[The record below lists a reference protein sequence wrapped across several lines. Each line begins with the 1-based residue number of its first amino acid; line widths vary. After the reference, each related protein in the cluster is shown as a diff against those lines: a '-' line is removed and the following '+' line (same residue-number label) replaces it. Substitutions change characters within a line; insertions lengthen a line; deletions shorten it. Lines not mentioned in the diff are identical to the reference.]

1 MAISINGS
9 WTSCQKK
16 ITKPQTSNFKPQT
29 SNSRM
34 STAVI
39 QTTNLNFS
47 FSNGFKTLRDV
58 NLFVPKGSVYGFLGP
73 NGAGKTTTLRL
84 LLGLL
89 KNQQGKLEIFGKEFG
104 SHRIEILKRLGS
116 LIEQPSLYLHLTAKE
131 NLDIY
136 RLIYKAD
143 KTRINEVLKIVGLD
157 NTGKKKA
164 KQFSLGMKQRLSIAI
179 ALLHQPELLILDEP
193 TNGLDPNGIIE
204 TRELIKKL
212 NKEHNTTVIVS
223 SHILNEVERMASHV
237 GIIHKGKML
246 FQGPL
251 PELQQMKTRP
261 TALEINTNDNGRA
274 MQLLQ
279 SQCSAQQHTDKIV
292 LSFQS
297 NEESATIN
305 KLLVQNGINV
315 YALHPQQS
323 DLEQLFL
330 DITSNN

>member
-1 MAISINGS
+1 
-9 WTSCQKK
+9 
-16 ITKPQTSNFKPQT
+16 
-29 SNSRM
+29 M

-39 QTTNLNFS
+39 QTTHLNFS
-47 FSNGFKTLRDV
+47 FSNGVKTLQDV
-58 NLFVPKGSVYGFLGP
+58 NLLVPKGSVYGFLGP

-89 KNQQGKLEIFGKEFG
+89 KNQQGRLEIFGKEFA

-136 RLIYKAD
+136 RLIYKVD
-143 KTRINEVLKIVGLD
+143 KSRINEVLKIVGLEY
-157 NTGKKKA
+157 TGKKKA

-212 NKEHNTTVIVS
+212 NREHNTTVIVS

-237 GIIHKGKML
+237 GIIHKGTML
-246 FQGPL
+246 FQGTL
-251 PELQQMKTRP
+251 TELQQMKSRQTS
-261 TALEINTNDNGRA
+261 LEIETNDNVA
-274 MQLLQ
+274 AAQLLQ
-279 SQCSAQQHTDKIV
+279 SFSLKSVNGKLV
-292 LSFQS
+292 LPFENKSQT
-297 NEESATIN
+297 AAIN
-305 KLLVQNGINV
+305 KLLVQNGVEV
-315 YALHPQQS
+315 YALHSQQD

-330 DITSNN
+330 DITSKN

>member
-1 MAISINGS
+1 
-9 WTSCQKK
+9 
-16 ITKPQTSNFKPQT
+16 
-29 SNSRM
+29 M

-47 FSNGFKTLRDV
+47 FSNGVKTLQDV

-89 KNQQGKLEIFGKEFG
+89 KNQQGKLEIFGKEFA

-131 NLDIY
+131 NLEIY
-136 RLIYKAD
+136 RLIYKVD
-143 KTRINEVLKIVGLD
+143 KSRINEVLHIVGLEY
-157 NTGKKKA
+157 TGKKKA

-204 TRELIKKL
+204 TRELIRKL
-212 NKEHNTTVIVS
+212 NREHNTTVIVS

-237 GIIHKGKML
+237 GIIHKGRML
-246 FQGPL
+246 FQGTL
-251 PELQQMKTRP
+251 TELQQMKSRQTS
-261 TALEINTNDNGRA
+261 LEIETNDNTTA
-274 MQLLQ
+274 AQLLQ
-279 SQCSAQQHTDKIV
+279 SFSLKSVNGKLV
-292 LSFQS
+292 LPFENKSQT
-297 NEESATIN
+297 AAIN
-305 KLLVQNGINV
+305 KLLVQNGLEV
-315 YALHPQQS
+315 YALHSQQD

-330 DITSNN
+330 DITSKN

>member
-1 MAISINGS
+1 
-9 WTSCQKK
+9 
-16 ITKPQTSNFKPQT
+16 
-29 SNSRM
+29 M

-47 FSNGFKTLRDV
+47 FSNGVKTLQDV

-89 KNQQGKLEIFGKEFG
+89 KNQQGKLEIFGKEFA

-136 RLIYKAD
+136 RLIYKVD
-143 KTRINEVLKIVGLD
+143 KSRINEVLKIVGLEY
-157 NTGKKKA
+157 TGKKKA

-246 FQGPL
+246 FQGTL
-251 PELQQMKTRP
+251 TELQQMKNRQTS
-261 TALEINTNDNGRA
+261 LEIETNDNTA
-274 MQLLQ
+274 AAQLLRSFSLKSVNGKLVLPFENK
-279 SQCSAQQHTDKIV
+279 SQTA
-292 LSFQS
+292 
-297 NEESATIN
+297 AIN
-305 KLLVQNGINV
+305 KLLVQNGVEV
-315 YALHPQQS
+315 YALHSQQD

-330 DITSNN
+330 DITSKN

>member
-1 MAISINGS
+1 MN
-9 WTSCQKK
+9 T
-16 ITKPQTSNFKPQT
+16 P
-29 SNSRM
+29 
-34 STAVI
+34 VI

-47 FSNGFKTLRDV
+47 FSNGLKTLENI
-58 NLFVPKGSVYGFLGP
+58 NLVVPEGSVYGFLGP

-89 KNQQGKLEIFGKEFG
+89 KNQQGKLEIFGKEFAT
-104 SHRIEILKRLGS
+104 HRIEILSRLGS
-116 LIEQPSLYLHLTAKE
+116 LIEQPSLYQHLTARE

-136 RLIYKAD
+136 RLIYKVD
-143 KTRINEVLKIVGLD
+143 KTRIDEVLKIVGLD
-157 NTGKKKA
+157 YTGKKKTRR
-164 KQFSLGMKQRLSIAI
+164 FSLGMKQRLSIAI

-251 PELQQMKTRP
+251 QELQQMKTRQ
-261 TALEINTNDNGRA
+261 TALEIETSNNDA
-274 MQLLQ
+274 AAQLLQ
-279 SQCSAQQHTDKIV
+279 SFSI
-292 LSFQS
+292 QS
-297 NEESATIN
+297 VNGKLILPFENKEQTATIN
-305 KLLVQNGINV
+305 KLLVQSNIDV
-315 YALHPQQS
+315 YAIHPQQN

-330 DITSNN
+330 DITSINP

>member
-1 MAISINGS
+1 
-9 WTSCQKK
+9 
-16 ITKPQTSNFKPQT
+16 
-29 SNSRM
+29 M

-47 FSNGFKTLRDV
+47 FSNGVRTLQDV

-89 KNQQGKLEIFGKEFG
+89 KNQQGKLEIFGKEFA

-136 RLIYKAD
+136 RLIYKVD
-143 KTRINEVLKIVGLD
+143 KSRINEVLKIVGLEY
-157 NTGKKKA
+157 TGKKKA

-212 NKEHNTTVIVS
+212 NREHNTTVIVS

-237 GIIHKGKML
+237 GIIHKGRVL
-246 FQGPL
+246 FQGTL
-251 PELQQMKTRP
+251 TELQQMKSRQTS
-261 TALEINTNDNGRA
+261 LEIETNDNTTA
-274 MQLLQ
+274 AQLLE
-279 SQCSAQQHTDKIV
+279 SFSLKSVNGKLVLPFENKAQT
-292 LSFQS
+292 
-297 NEESATIN
+297 AAIN
-305 KLLVQNGINV
+305 RLLVQNGVEV
-315 YALHPQQS
+315 YALHSQQD

-330 DITSNN
+330 DITSKN